1 MADPRDRGLF
11 IHELRV
17 GAWVLTAVAVV
28 AWARW
33 VTLFAGDEVHEHLT
47 QQAGCLAVAVAAT
60 VLAATA
66 AVLVGVKNV
75 EERLA
80 AAQSAGGSS
89 TTS

>member
-1 MADPRDRGLF
+1 MF
-11 IHELRV
+11 IQELRV
-17 GAWVLTAVAVV
+17 AAWVLAAVAVV

-33 VTLFAGDEVHEHLT
+33 VTLFGGDEDGEHLT
-47 QQAGCLAVAVAAT
+47 QQAVCLALGVAAT

-66 AVLVGVKNV
+66 AVLVGVKNA

-89 TTS
+89 ARS

>member
-1 MADPRDRGLF
+1 MF
-11 IHELRV
+11 TQELRV
-17 GAWVLTAVAVV
+17 AAWVLAAVSVV

-33 VTLFAGDEVHEHLT
+33 VTLFAGDEAHDHLT
-47 QQAGCLAVAVAAT
+47 QQAVCLAVGVAAT

-66 AVLVGVKNV
+66 AVLVGVKNA

-80 AAQSAGGSS
+80 AGQRADGSS